1 MTAGFSNTKVTRTL
15 TNSNLSAQ
23 GAGLTAVRWGEKQ
36 QRQQGQKDWRDY
48 DCRNE
53 PEEVETD
60 NAAEN
65 MKHFNR
71 DTLGL
76 VFSKV

>member
-1 MTAGFSNTKVTRTL
+1 MTAGFSNMKVTRTL
-15 TNSNLSAQ
+15 TKSNLSAQ
-23 GAGLTAVRWGEKQ
+23 GAGLTAVRQVEKHQ
-36 QRQQGQKDWRDY
+36 SQQGRKDWRDY
-48 DCRNE
+48 DCGNE
-53 PEEVETD
+53 PEEAETD

-65 MKHFNR
+65 GKHFNR